1 MDVYV
6 ARQPIFDRKINLYG
20 YELLY
25 RKSMNNYFEGT
36 DDNQATA
43 ALLSN
48 SILVMNFDQLID
60 GTKGF
65 INFSENFLTNDFPK
79 LLSPNKIIVEI
90 LENVPLTQ
98 EVIDACKGLKKAGY
112 TLALDDFTFDP
123 KIMRSPLMTLVDMI
137 KIEFNRNPL
146 HQQIRLIKKYGQQ
159 KLFLAEK
166 IETEKEY
173 TLALRMGYH
182 LFQGYFFSKPAM
194 INGTDIPSFN
204 YHVLHIIKELKK
216 EDVNLRALSKHFQHD
231 LGLTYKIMRIANT
244 LHYGAMIPVRSIQN
258 ALTRIGVKDLSKWMH
273 LFLLQELQN
282 LPNAELIKAC
292 IIRGRMLE
300 KLATLLNAQD
310 EEDNYC
316 LVGLFSSID
325 ALTNQKMEDIL
336 ATLPFPAEVKEA
348 LMGQDNNFRT
358 HLNGVLLLEQ
368 ADWAAL
374 NDYLEQFAIS
384 KHAYMAAYI
393 DAIKWQQYLP

>member
-60 GTKGF
+60 GTRGF
-65 INFSENFLTNDFPK
+65 INFSENFLTNDFPR
-79 LLSPNKIIVEI
+79 LLPPNKIIVEI

-98 EVIDACKGLKKAGY
+98 AVIDACKRLKKDGY
-112 TLALDDFTFDP
+112 ILALDDFTFDP
-123 KIMRSPLMTLVDMI
+123 KMMRSPLMSLADII
-137 KIEFNRNPL
+137 KIEFNRHAL
-146 HQQIRLIKKYGQQ
+146 HKQIRLIKKYGQQ
-159 KLFLAEK
+159 KVFLAEK

-173 TLALRMGYH
+173 NTALRVGYH

-194 INGTDIPSFN
+194 LNGTDIPSFN
-204 YHVLHIIKELKK
+204 HHVLHIIKELKK
-216 EDVNLRALSKHFQHD
+216 KDVNLRSLSKHFQHD
-231 LGLTYKIMRIANT
+231 LGLAYKIMRIANT

-273 LFLLQELQN
+273 LFLLQELQT

-310 EEDNYC
+310 EDNYC

-325 ALTNQKMEDIL
+325 ALTNQKMETIL
-336 ATLPFPAEVKEA
+336 ATLPFPVDVKEA
-348 LMGQDNNFRT
+348 LMGQENELRI

-368 ADWAAL
+368 ANWTAL
-374 NDYLEQFAIS
+374 NDYLEQSAIS
-384 KHAYMAAYI
+384 KRAYMEAYL
-393 DAIKWQQYLP
+393 DAIKWQRYLP